1 MSEQGTFV
9 EEGIERIQNAV
20 DSVEEEFQ
28 KLQRNVQERREGFEK
43 EARKQFKR
51 ADKRARIQV
60 KRVQTELLKNP
71 VVKRAEDLR
80 KDINKQV
87 ENRMD
92 SFFGLLPYATRQDVK
107 RLERKVS
114 QLTRKLNQLEK
125 TAKSAASEE
134 PRSEIQ
140 H

>member
-9 EEGIERIQNAV
+9 EEGIERIQNAM

-28 KLQRNVQERREGFEK
+28 KLQRNVQERLEGFEK

-125 TAKSAASEE
+125 TSKSAASKE
-134 PRSEIQ
+134 PRSEIK

>member
-28 KLQRNVQERREGFEK
+28 KLQRNVQQRREGFEK

-125 TAKSAASEE
+125 TSKSAAREE
-134 PRSEIQ
+134 PKSEIQ

>member
-28 KLQRNVQERREGFEK
+28 KLQRNVQKRREGFEK

-125 TAKSAASEE
+125 TSKSAASEE